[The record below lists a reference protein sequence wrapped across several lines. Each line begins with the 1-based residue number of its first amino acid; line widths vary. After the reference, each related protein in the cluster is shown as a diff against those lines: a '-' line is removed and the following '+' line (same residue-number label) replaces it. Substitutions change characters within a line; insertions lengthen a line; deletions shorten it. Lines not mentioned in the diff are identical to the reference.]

1 MALGFPFSNSKG
13 HAVMSDFLAAT
24 PGFARCVQE
33 NKFCHY
39 TWLGGLK
46 ATQVS

>member
-33 NKFCHY
+33 NNY